1 MKILSLEDLKKINF
15 KKEVF
20 VFPTETAYGMGAAC
34 NQIKLLER
42 ILLIKKRPANKVFP
56 VIASSLTQAK
66 QWFVFSK
73 QEEALAKKYWPGP
86 LTILLKPKKSLPI
99 YLLGKEGRVGVR
111 VSGRD
116 VARRLARLAKCPI
129 VATSANLSGQGN
141 SYDARRVWEDF
152 YQAKHQPDWLID
164 CGLLPENQSST
175 VVHVHDDG
183 ELEILRQGGVALGKV
198 GK

>member
-56 VIASSLTQAK
+56 VIAGSLTQAK
-66 QWFVFSK
+66 QWFYFSK
-73 QEEALAKKYWPGP
+73 EEENLAKKYWPGP

-99 YLLGKEGRVGVR
+99 YLLGKDGRVGVR
-111 VSGRD
+111 VSSGD
-116 VARRLARLAKCPI
+116 VARKLARLAKCPI
-129 VATSANLSGQGN
+129 VATSANISGKGN
-141 SYDARRVWEDF
+141 SYDPRLIWEDF
-152 YQAKHQPDWLID
+152 YQAKNQPDWLID
-164 CGLLPENQSST
+164 CGLLPENVSST
-175 VVHVHDDG
+175 VVYVHNDG
-183 ELEILRQGGVALGKV
+183 ELEILRQGGIKLENK
-198 GK
+198 